1 MLFIVLSGLVGAG
14 IFFFILWPYGALV
27 ACFGA
32 PFGGG
37 IFAGLAALWLGRRS
51 AARSSR
57 SAERLREETIDA
69 QSPASRMKANSPP
82 E

>member
-1 MLFIVLSGLVGAG
+1 MLFIVVSGVIGAG
-14 IFFFILWPYGALV
+14 ATFFMLWPYGAFI

-37 IFAGLAALWLGRRS
+37 IFAWLAALWLGRRS
-51 AARSSR
+51 AADRRRQVTSASDGEASESR
-57 SAERLREETIDA
+57 A
-69 QSPASRMKANSPP
+69 SPMKADSPP

>member
-1 MLFIVLSGLVGAG
+1 MLFIVLSGIIGAAVA
-14 IFFFILWPYGALV
+14 FFVLWPYGPFI

-51 AARSSR
+51 ADSR
-57 SAERLREETIDA
+57 QQLTSASGDKTSESR
-69 QSPASRMKANSPP
+69 ASRMKANSPP

>member
-1 MLFIVLSGLVGAG
+1 MLLIVLSGLVGAG
-14 IFFFILWPYGALV
+14 VMFFILWPYGALV

-37 IFAGLAALWLGRRS
+37 IFAGLAALWLGRRA

-57 SAERLREETIDA
+57 SAERSRGETVNA
-69 QSPASRMKANSPP
+69 ESPAARMKVNPPP

>member
-1 MLFIVLSGLVGAG
+1 MLFIVVSGIIGAG
-14 IFFFILWPYGALV
+14 ATVFILWHYGAII

-32 PFGGG
+32 PFGGA

-51 AARSSR
+51 ADCRRQVTIAGGD
-57 SAERLREETIDA
+57 ET
-69 QSPASRMKANSPP
+69 SESHASRMKANSEP